1 MSPFAPLDVSKWF
14 SSECYFVKWQATMS
28 SYEVVHLDH
37 PDDHELVPVLAR
49 FEQGLGGGKLHETA
63 RSGLT
68 GQDSLIYQEPFP
80 KVESHEAYVYGV
92 LATPTDVSDGR
103 SEFFSVQF
111 VVSETMAITV
121 LWGPTETVRER
132 ANELY
137 GKLRLT
143 ESDAV
148 TPDAPGNVVVQ
159 VSRTIVA
166 DLQSLISGLHAAVQA
181 ELSEIESAIFNRQYQ
196 SMSEQAAQKYQRV
209 SQLKFEI
216 LSIEAMIDET
226 QNVFAAISSGRVAIR
241 APFVTQGKDIPPFST
256 EQRIWIEDLHMR
268 ARSLKAQRNGLEE
281 EVRLLYE
288 RLESLEIRRQ
298 TAAQMRFAA
307 VASILLL
314 PALIVGFFGQ
324 NFNINPW
331 TDGRWSWEISAVA
344 LAVLAGAQFAYF
356 KIKRWF

>member
-1 MSPFAPLDVSKWF
+1 MSN
-14 SSECYFVKWQATMS
+14 YR
-28 SYEVVHLDH
+28 VVHLDH
-37 PDDHELVPVLAR
+37 PTEEELAPVLTE
-49 FEQGLGGGKLHETA
+49 FESGLQGRKLHETA
-63 RSGLT
+63 RAGLT
-68 GQDSLIYQEPFP
+68 GQDALLYQEPFP
-80 KVESHEAYVYGV
+80 KVESHDAYIYGI

-103 SEFFSVQF
+103 SDFFSVQF
-111 VVSETMAITV
+111 VVHETMALTV
-121 LWGPTETVRER
+121 LWGPTEAAAGR

-137 GKLRLT
+137 AEIRRT
-143 ESDAV
+143 TSSDL
-148 TPDAPGNVVVQ
+148 TPDAPGDVVVRIA
-159 VSRTIVA
+159 RTIIA
-166 DLQSLISGLHAAVQA
+166 DLQKLISSLHMSVQV
-181 ELSEIESAIFNRQYQ
+181 ELKEIESAIFNRQYQ
-196 SMSEQAAQKYQRV
+196 SMSDKAARKYQQI

-216 LSIEAMIDET
+216 LSIEATVNET
-226 QNVFAAISSGRVAIR
+226 QNVFASISSGKVAIR
-241 APFVTQGKDIPPFST
+241 TPFATNETDISPFSA

-288 RLESLEIRRQ
+288 RLESLETRRQ

-331 TDGRWSWEISAVA
+331 TEGEWSWEISAIA
-344 LAVLAGAQFAYF
+344 LGTLAGIQFAYF